1 MKIWIENKIG
11 YLDGYSLME
20 QPDQVE
26 LEVEQE
32 PLDFPNWRF
41 DGQTLIH
48 DPDNVPEPE
57 PAPPT
62 KLELLEAEN
71 KALKAEITET
81 RQETTDAQLAIAELY
96 EMMEGGSVE

>member
-1 MKIWIENKIG
+1 MKIWIENKVG

-26 LEVEQE
+26 LEVGQE
-32 PLDFPNWRF
+32 PIDFSNWRF

-48 DPDNVPEPE
+48 DPDNVPAPE
-57 PAPPT
+57 LEPPT

-71 KALKAEITET
+71 KTLKAEIIET

-96 EMMEGGSVE
+96 EMIAGGTTE